1 MEAARFP
8 TIHVDRRQL
17 GLIGLLLGLALFGWF
32 LTDDR
37 MAGMDAGPGTELGS
51 LGFYVTA
58 WVVMMA
64 AMMFP
69 SMAPMVL
76 TYDRIQRRRRALG
89 RDGAGPGCTTLFVS
103 GYLLAW
109 TAYGLAA
116 YALFKLFR
124 SLSPEA
130 LSWDKGGP
138 YVAGGVILAAAVYQL
153 TPAKDVCLRHCRSP
167 LDFIVGHFREGYG
180 GALRV
185 GFGHG
190 AWCVGCCWALMAAL
204 FAVGVM
210 SIGWMVFVA
219 ALIATEK
226 LLPWKV
232 LANRGVAL
240 LLVILGLAVALVP
253 DRVPGLTMPD
263 SAQARQ
269 SMMRM
274 NGGSMNGPT
283 ERQGDSMKKPGSME
297 KPGGS
302 P

>member
-1 MEAARFP
+1 MEAAWFP
-8 TIHVDRRQL
+8 TIRVDRRQL
-17 GLIGLLLGLALFGWF
+17 GLIGLLLGLAFVGWF
-32 LTDDR
+32 VTDDR
-37 MAGMDAGPGTELGS
+37 MAGMDAGPGTDLGS
-51 LGFYVTA
+51 LGFYVTS

-76 TYDRIQRRRRALG
+76 TYARIQRRRRELG
-89 RDGAGPGCTTLFVS
+89 RSGAGPASTTVFVS

-109 TAYGLAA
+109 TAFGLAA
-116 YALFKLFR
+116 YALFELFR
-124 SLSPEA
+124 SLSIDA
-130 LSWDKGGP
+130 FSWENGGP
-138 YVAGGVILAAAVYQL
+138 YLAGGVILAAAVYQL

-167 LDFIVGHFREGYG
+167 LDFITGHFHEGYG

-190 AWCVGCCWALMAAL
+190 VWCIGCCWALMAAL

-226 LLPWKV
+226 LLPWKHV
-232 LANRGVAL
+232 ANREIAL
-240 LLVILGLAVALVP
+240 LLLILGLAVAFFP
-253 DRVPGLTMPD
+253 DRVPGLTLPD

-269 SMMRM
+269 SMMHM
-274 NGGSMNGPT
+274 GAGSMNK
-283 ERQGDSMKKPGSME
+283 RGDSMGKQSGSME
-297 KPGGS
+297 KGGRS
-302 P
+302 R